1 MNSYKN
7 LLDQLFNI
15 SSGNINSFDDTIQ
28 YNQIL
33 LNDYKI
39 YTKSIKDIKYDSY
52 IKLFSYYLYN
62 NKNRYNVINI
72 LNIIKINKNVQMN
85 IYKLLSLCEKWRFG
99 DLYYLIKDIKISSET
114 SLLNLEINYN
124 NNIYIFDFKN
134 IITYIQDKLY
144 NNITINQLCL
154 NYCEYTNLIPNN
166 KYLILIES
174 IYPYCP
180 IIRFVSN
187 PTTNDIILYETDF
200 NPFIFGKKIRLNNK
214 DFVYNNCLP
223 GTIYQSEKINNM
235 FYVCFNTYNN
245 NCYFFITTSIF
256 KNDLC
261 TKSKFIN
268 ELKSIEVDN
277 KIFDYKKLKLQK
289 YDDKYFQFVLN
300 KNLLIGPSNINSI
313 MCGKN
318 ILYDNM
324 KYTLNKYKNIDDN
337 DNDFLFYLK
346 RLYNISNNSI
356 INFESFKADI
366 LFEKNLFFIKQNKFF
381 TCDEIKHISNISIF
395 TPIWDNI

>member
-1 MNSYKN
+1 
-7 LLDQLFNI
+7 
-15 SSGNINSFDDTIQ
+15 
-28 YNQIL
+28 
-33 LNDYKI
+33 
-39 YTKSIKDIKYDSY
+39 
-52 IKLFSYYLYN
+52 
-62 NKNRYNVINI
+62 
-72 LNIIKINKNVQMN
+72 
-85 IYKLLSLCEKWRFG
+85 
-99 DLYYLIKDIKISSET
+99 
-114 SLLNLEINYN
+114 
-124 NNIYIFDFKN
+124 
-134 IITYIQDKLY
+134 
-144 NNITINQLCL
+144 
-154 NYCEYTNLIPNN
+154 
-166 KYLILIES
+166 LIES

-187 PTTNDIILYETDF
+187 PTTNDIILYETNI

-214 DFVYNNCLP
+214 DFIYNNCLP

-245 NCYFFITTSIF
+245 NCYFFITTSMF

-277 KIFDYKKLKLQK
+277 IIFDYKKLKLQK
-289 YDDKYFQFVLN
+289 YDDKYFQFILN

-337 DNDFLFYLK
+337 DKDFLFYLK

-381 TCDEIKHISNISIF
+381 TCDEIKHINNINILP
-395 TPIWDNI
+395 PIWDNM